1 MTAEI
6 EQEGAHVR
14 RRLHQHDEEGFGVED
29 GHDRQAASELDHGGI
44 EIATSTRVAEL
55 RHMLD
60 RGGQQCGDTFGIHAI
75 RDARIDGQP
84 VAAHHD
90 YRVDAAGAAERFH
103 HVADGRHTR
112 GNVGFREVEVK
123 H

>member
-1 MTAEI
+1 
-6 EQEGAHVR
+6 
-14 RRLHQHDEEGFGVED
+14 
-29 GHDRQAASELDHGGI
+29 
-44 EIATSTRVAEL
+44 
-55 RHMLD
+55 MLD
-60 RGGQQCGDTFGIHAI
+60 RGGQQRGDTFGIHAI

-90 YRVDAAGAAERFH
+90 YRVHAAGAAERFH

-112 GNVGFREVEVK
+112 GNLGFREVEVK